1 MSAAIQPNSKTANAI
16 GVGFSD
22 MVRCVEVSTTL
33 KTNLATMKRLL
44 GEKWE
49 SSAKEYRD
57 IIRGVMIG
65 TNDDNPIA
73 CALPMAKE
81 MSNRGHTPLML
92 LAVATEMAEAS
103 NDGAETRHTK
113 P

>member
-1 MSAAIQPNSKTANAI
+1 MEKPETIEAAERASGALKRL
-16 GVGFSD
+16 
-22 MVRCVEVSTTL
+22 VRCVEVPTTL

-44 GEKWE
+44 GDKWE
-49 SSAKEYRD
+49 ASAKEYRD

-103 NDGAETRHTK
+103 NRR
-113 P
+113 